1 MTIQQGTTP
10 YIYPYTDNVMP
21 VVISVFG
28 AVAALY
34 KDRAWVRSCR
44 APNTYFGE
52 KPWIEPDVTVLE
64 LNDRYVGYAPYL
76 GAAYPIS
83 SEANA
88 SVKEGYPLIWQE
100 SQKAKLR
107 IKDTDY
113 QDTIGLGLLLRAYSL
128 GHDGVEAVD
137 KVTSQS
143 VVEHYLFG
151 TTPVLTRTQD
161 AKRLDVN
168 SPVVDPS
175 PAIAAFVA
183 LMARYKGQSYP
194 LGYLYSAKAG
204 MTCTIYSKFPVIP
217 KLETENWHVDGTI
230 DGLVAH
236 YHGLFMAQL
245 SASQKADYVA
255 GNWAARIRNLVTS
268 AVWCQYF
275 WSYRCKLNFT
285 LS

>member
-1 MTIQQGTTP
+1 MTIQQGTTQ

-21 VVISVFG
+21 VVIDVFA

-34 KDRAWVRSCR
+34 KDRAWLRSAR
-44 APNTYFGE
+44 VQNTFFAE
-52 KPWIEPDVTVLE
+52 KPWVESDAAVLE
-64 LNDRYVGYAPYL
+64 LNDRNVGYAPYL
-76 GAAYPIS
+76 GTAYPIS
-83 SEANA
+83 SEANE

-100 SQKAKLR
+100 SQRAGLR

-113 QDTIGLGLLLRAYSL
+113 QDTIGLGFLLRAYSL
-128 GHDGVEAVD
+128 GHDTVESVD
-137 KVTSQS
+137 KVTPQS
-143 VVEHYLFG
+143 IVEHYLFG
-151 TTPVLTRTQD
+151 TAPVLTRTQD

-175 PAIAAFVA
+175 PAMAAFVA

-194 LGYLYSAKAG
+194 LGYLYSAQVG
-204 MTCTIYSKFPVIP
+204 MTCTIYSKFAVIP
-217 KLETENWHVDGTI
+217 KLETENWHVDGTV

-236 YHGLFMAQL
+236 YHGLMMSGLNAT
-245 SASQKADYVA
+245 QKADYVS

-275 WSYRCKLNFT
+275 WSYRCKLKFT